1 MGLAVSETSRSSM
14 SHVATDGIGYCGVR
28 LLVGFVAGKTFGWY
42 WDGCDSVAEFVS
54 SVLFL
59 DLIRMRVDCPLP
71 AYAVSFVKCHVID

>member
-1 MGLAVSETSRSSM
+1 M

-28 LLVGFVAGKTFGWY
+28 LLVGFVAGKIFGWY